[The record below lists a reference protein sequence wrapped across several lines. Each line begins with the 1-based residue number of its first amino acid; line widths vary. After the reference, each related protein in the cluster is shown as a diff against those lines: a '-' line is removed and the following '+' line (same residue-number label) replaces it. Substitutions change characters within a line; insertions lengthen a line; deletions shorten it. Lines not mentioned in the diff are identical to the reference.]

1 MVTIMT
7 TTKKKKKKKENDDFD
22 LHSLLQ
28 HTKDGDS
35 NHYNDW
41 YNYCQEG
48 DLMSLAHRFDLLKH
62 LMF

>member
-7 TTKKKKKKKENDDFD
+7 TIKKKENDAFD

-35 NHYNDW
+35 NQYNDW